1 MDVVCCRNWNKLTGR
16 QPGRG
21 GSCQML
27 NAADSM
33 VRRRGG
39 STVTTVSV
47 QVKALYDRDGR
58 MAEYICVV
66 WYG

>member
-1 MDVVCCRNWNKLTGR
+1 
-16 QPGRG
+16 
-21 GSCQML
+21 ML